1 MFTWKVNFFA
11 ELSAFR
17 LYQILK
23 LRQDVF
29 ILEQTCLYPDLDNL
43 DQKAIHLSLISEED
57 DELIAYCRILP
68 AVQAESLTSIGRVLV
83 SEKAR
88 KQGIATKLMT
98 KAINFIREE
107 MQEAEIKISAQ
118 LHLQVFYQSLGFLA
132 NSTPYDED
140 GIEHIEMLFVE
151 PGIECI

>member
-11 ELSAFR
+11 ELSAFQ

-43 DQKAIHLSLISEED
+43 DQKAIHLSLISEEN

-68 AVQAESLTSIGRVLV
+68 ATQAESFASIGRVLV
-83 SEKAR
+83 SGKMR
-88 KQGIATKLMT
+88 KKGVATQLMT

-107 MQEAEIKISAQ
+107 IHEVEIKISAQ
-118 LHLQVFYQSLGFLA
+118 LHLQVFYQSLGFLV
-132 NSTPYDED
+132 NSRPYDED
-140 GIEHIEMLFVE
+140 GIEHIEMLLIE
-151 PGIECI
+151 PSIK